1 MAENAAD
8 NVGDN
13 VADNVGDNAIHG
25 TEWTV
30 QELGGEVTALPKPQL
45 SFGADGRLT
54 GTTGVNRLMGEFE
67 VRDGLLV
74 VGNAATT
81 RMAGPPEAMA
91 QEQRLLELLGAEQAF
106 VITGDRLEIGD
117 GETAALL
124 VRPSIQPVPVVDAG
138 EDNAAGGAGAPG
150 TT

>member
-1 MAENAAD
+1 MTENVADNTAGAAAD
-8 NVGDN
+8 NV
-13 VADNVGDNAIHG
+13 ADTAAGNEIHG

-30 QELGGEVTALPKPQL
+30 QELGGEVTAPPKPQL

-117 GETAALL
+117 GEPAALL
-124 VRPSIQPVPVVDAG
+124 VRPSIQPLPG
-138 EDNAAGGAGAPG
+138 EAAAGGAGSAE
-150 TT
+150 TV

>member
-1 MAENAAD
+1 MTENLAD
-8 NVGDN
+8 NL
-13 VADNVGDNAIHG
+13 ADNGVGNGDGDGNAIHG

-30 QELGGEVTALPKPQL
+30 QELGGEVTAPPKPQL

-117 GETAALL
+117 GEVAALL
-124 VRPSIQPVPVVDAG
+124 VRPSIQPVPGEGAAVD
-138 EDNAAGGAGAPG
+138 GAGAPG
-150 TT
+150 TP

>member
-1 MAENAAD
+1 MSDSASG
-8 NVGDN
+8 GD
-13 VADNVGDNAIHG
+13 AVGDNAIHG

-30 QELGGEVTALPKPQL
+30 QALGVEVTSPPKPQL
-45 SFGADGRLT
+45 SFGADGRLS

-81 RMAGPPEAMA
+81 RMAGPPEAME
-91 QEQRLLELLGAEQAF
+91 QEQRLLALLGTEQAF

-117 GETAALL
+117 GENAALL
-124 VRPSIQPVPVVDAG
+124 VRPSIQPVPGEGASPDAVR
-138 EDNAAGGAGAPG
+138 
-150 TT
+150 

>member
-1 MAENAAD
+1 MAENAEG
-8 NVGDN
+8 NEVGQ
-13 VADNVGDNAIHG
+13 GIQG

-30 QELGGEVTALPKPQL
+30 QELGGEVTAPPKPQL
-45 SFGADGRLT
+45 AFGSDGRLT
-54 GTTGVNRLMGEFE
+54 GRTGVNRIMAEYE

-91 QEQRLLELLGAEQAF
+91 QEQRLLEVFASPQAF

-117 GETAALL
+117 GETLALL
-124 VRPSIQPVPVVDAG
+124 VRPSVEPVPG
-138 EDNAAGGAGAPG
+138 ENPADLGV
-150 TT
+150 